1 MTHIHFKLNFEELKE
16 KVLGSD
22 LEDVMK
28 SALVI
33 VLNSFMEKERDDY
46 LEAASYERTEGR
58 KDYRNGYYERDYK
71 VPVGTLKLH
80 VPRTRKGEFSP
91 SLFEKYTR
99 SDQSLV
105 LSMLEM
111 VVNGVSTRK
120 VTNIMEALCG
130 EGVSKSMV
138 SNITKKLDP
147 LVMEWTNRPLNVKYY
162 PYIYT
167 DAMYIKVREH
177 HKVVSKAVYIAV
189 GVNEEKKREIIGMTV
204 QHAESKESWSRFLE
218 SLQSRGLQSPKLV
231 ISDAHEGLKQAIQQ
245 RFIGTSW
252 QRCTVHFK
260 RNLFDT
266 LPKKG
271 REEAKRWIKR
281 VFNASSVEEARA
293 LKDQFLKAYEDQ
305 PRFTKVGELL
315 EEGFDDAVQ
324 FMNEPVDYHVQLRTT
339 NNVERINGE
348 VRRRERVIRIF
359 PNTQSAFRLIG
370 AVLMDIEE
378 QLDRGNRIYLKGT

>member
-1 MTHIHFKLNFEELKE
+1 MTHIHFKLNVEELKE

-28 SALVI
+28 SALVV

-46 LEAASYERTEGR
+46 LGAASYERTEGR

-147 LVMEWTNRPLNVKYY
+147 LVMEWANRPLNVKYY

-271 REEAKRWIKR
+271 GEEAKRWIKR

-305 PRFTKVGELL
+305 PRFTKVGEWL

>member
-1 MTHIHFKLNFEELKE
+1 M
-16 KVLGSD
+16 
-22 LEDVMK
+22 
-28 SALVI
+28 
-33 VLNSFMEKERDDY
+33 
-46 LEAASYERTEGR
+46 
-58 KDYRNGYYERDYK
+58 
-71 VPVGTLKLH
+71 
-80 VPRTRKGEFSP
+80 
-91 SLFEKYTR
+91 
-99 SDQSLV
+99 
-105 LSMLEM
+105 
-111 VVNGVSTRK
+111 
-120 VTNIMEALCG
+120 
-130 EGVSKSMV
+130 
-138 SNITKKLDP
+138 
-147 LVMEWTNRPLNVKYY
+147 
-162 PYIYT
+162 
-167 DAMYIKVREH
+167 
-177 HKVVSKAVYIAV
+177 
-189 GVNEEKKREIIGMTV
+189 
-204 QHAESKESWSRFLE
+204 E